1 MAVYVDQPVWEWR
14 GRRWC
19 HLLADT
25 DEELDALAEALGLK
39 RAWFQHRDAMPWK
52 DHYDIPDELRAE
64 AIRAGAVEVDLRHVA
79 AHIRARRERMRA

>member
-1 MAVYVDQPVWEWR
+1 
-14 GRRWC
+14 
-19 HLLADT
+19 
-25 DEELDALAEALGLK
+25 
-39 RAWFQHRDAMPWK
+39 MPWK